1 MQQKARQVWYDGR
14 GVSVEN
20 MDVWELINHSPIDK
34 VLVSLQQRQEGY
46 FPQKMTFITEVS
58 SSEELEQ
65 VPAEDTVFSNS
76 QVVLADAKKRG
87 HQTCIFYSV
96 DNREMLE
103 RCSREASEYDYAAVD
118 FDLPTNIPLELIIAR
133 LEESNTVLLRAVNT
147 AIDTEIAY
155 GTLEKGSDGVL
166 FATTNV
172 DEVKRL
178 TAFMSKQ
185 SLPNLELHPMV
196 VTDVVHAG
204 MGVRACIDTTGIMT
218 QDEGMIIGS
227 TSGGGVFVCSE
238 THYLPYM
245 NLRPF
250 RVNAGAVHSYVW
262 QPEDAAEYLSDLKA
276 GDKVLCVNT
285 KGETRVLTVGRIK
298 TEVRPM
304 LLIKGKV
311 GERELNVVVQ
321 DDWHIRI
328 MSADGKPRNAS
339 TIKPGDELLSYIC
352 EPGRHVG
359 VKVSETIIER

>member
-1 MQQKARQVWYDGR
+1 MNNQREVWYDGR
-14 GVSVEN
+14 GLSVQN
-20 MDVWELINHSPIDK
+20 MDVWEMINHSPIEK
-34 VLVSLQQRQEGY
+34 VLVTLDQRQEGY
-46 FPQKMTFITEVS
+46 FPQKMNFITEVKEAS
-58 SSEELEQ
+58 DLDAVS
-65 VPAEDTVFSNS
+65 PEDVVFSDN
-76 QVVLADAKKRG
+76 QLILQEAKSLGFK
-87 HQTCIFYSV
+87 TCVFYEV
-96 DNREMLE
+96 ENKEMLE
-103 RCSREASEYDYAAVD
+103 LCSREAAQYDYAAVD

-133 LEESNTVLLRAVNT
+133 LAERNTVLLRAVNT

-155 GTLEKGSDGVL
+155 GTLEHGSDGVL
-166 FATTNV
+166 FATTDT
-172 DEVKRL
+172 DEIKRL
-178 TAFMSKQ
+178 TEYVTRINNPKLDLQ
-185 SLPNLELHPMV
+185 PLV
-196 VTDVVHAG
+196 VTDVIHAG

-227 TSGGGVFVCSE
+227 TSGGGIFVCSE

-262 QPEDAAEYLSDLKA
+262 QPEDAAEYLSDIKA
-276 GDKVLCVNT
+276 GSKVLCVNT
-285 KGETRVLTVGRIK
+285 KGETRELTVGRIK

-311 GERELNVVVQ
+311 DDRELNVIVQ

-339 TIKPGDELLSYIC
+339 TIRPGDELLAYVC

-359 VKVSETIIER
+359 VKVNETIIER